1 MRPYQNLSLR
11 LGPLLSPLLLI
22 SLTSFCWAQA
32 PEHRSLPVVS
42 IKNDALTKTGFE
54 GYYDADYEH
63 AAVAFEKVLDAHP
76 DDPAAVNH
84 LLAAV
89 MFGELNRIGA
99 LDTSLYSNNS
109 FLEQKREYVLDPKVK
124 ARIQE
129 LEARA
134 LKLAQERLEQEPNDV
149 EALYARGV
157 TRSMQSTYTGLV
169 QKAWLSAL
177 GNANGSREDHERV
190 LKLDPTFSDA
200 KTVVGTHEYVA
211 GSLPWAVRML
221 AHIAGLGGNKQTGI
235 KLLQEAGES
244 GGETS
249 VDAKVILALF
259 LRREQRYGEALQV
272 VRDLTAAPP
281 SNFLFALEVANIL
294 KDSGKGPESIVA
306 YRKVLDSAKAGTYH
320 DPHLEFAYWG
330 LGEALRGQRQFL
342 EAASA
347 YDAVATFPRAD
358 AGLLRRAN
366 LAAGEMYDV
375 AFKRELAT
383 KKYEAVITASAD
395 SSEADRARRYLR
407 DPYKQP

>member
-1 MRPYQNLSLR
+1 M
-11 LGPLLSPLLLI
+11 
-22 SLTSFCWAQA
+22 
-32 PEHRSLPVVS
+32 VS

-54 GYYDADYEH
+54 HYYDADYEH
-63 AAVAFEKVLDAHP
+63 AAAAFEKVLEAHP

-109 FLEQKREYVLDPKVK
+109 FLEQKREYLLDAKVK

-134 LKLAQERLEQEPNDV
+134 LKLAQARLEQNPNDV

-177 GNANGSREDHERV
+177 ANAKGSREDHEKV
-190 LKLDPTFSDA
+190 LKLDPSFSDA

-235 KLLQEAGES
+235 RLLKEAGES
-244 GGETS
+244 DGETS

-259 LRREQRYGEALQV
+259 LRREQRYSEALET
-272 VRDLTAAPP
+272 VRSLTAAHPR
-281 SNFLFALEVANIL
+281 NFLFALEVANIL
-294 KDSGKGPESIVA
+294 KDLGKGPESITA
-306 YRKVLDSAKAGTYH
+306 YRKVLDAAKAGTYH

-330 LGEALRGQRQFL
+330 LGEALRGQRQFA

-358 AGLLRRAN
+358 GGLLRRAN
-366 LAAGEMYDV
+366 LAAGEMYDLV
-375 AFKRELAT
+375 SKRGLAT
-383 KKYEAVITASAD
+383 KKYEAVITANAD
-395 SSEADRARRYLR
+395 STEADRARHHLR
-407 DPYKQP
+407 DPYREP

>member
-1 MRPYQNLSLR
+1 M
-11 LGPLLSPLLLI
+11 
-22 SLTSFCWAQA
+22 
-32 PEHRSLPVVS
+32 VS
-42 IKNDALTKTGFE
+42 IKNDALTKIGFE
-54 GYYDADYEH
+54 NYYNADYEH
-63 AAVAFEKVLDAHP
+63 AANAFEKVLDAHP

-84 LLAAV
+84 LLSAV

-124 ARIQE
+124 QHIQE
-129 LEARA
+129 LENRA
-134 LKLAQERLEQEPNDV
+134 LKLAETRLQQDPNDV

-157 TRSMQSTYTGLV
+157 TRGMQSTYTGLV

-177 GNANGSREDHERV
+177 GNAKGSREDHERV

-221 AHIAGLGGNKQTGI
+221 AHIAGFGGNKQNGM
-235 KLLQEAGES
+235 KLLREAGDAD
-244 GGETS
+244 GETS

-259 LRREQRYGEALQV
+259 LRREQRYREALDV
-272 VRDLTAAPP
+272 VRSLTAAHPR
-281 SNFLFALEVANIL
+281 NFLFALEVANIL
-294 KDSGKGPESIVA
+294 KDSGQGRESIIA

-330 LGEALRGQRQFL
+330 LGEALRGQREFL

-347 YDAVATFPRAD
+347 YDAVTTFPRGD
-358 AGLLRRAN
+358 AGLLRRAD

-375 AFKRELAT
+375 VLKRDLAT
-383 KKYEAVITASAD
+383 QKYEAVITASAD
-395 SSEADRARRYLR
+395 SSEADRARRHLR

>member
-1 MRPYQNLSLR
+1 MRPYQNVSLR
-11 LGPLLSPLLLI
+11 TLCVISTLLI
-22 SLTSFCWAQA
+22 IGEIGSAAAQSRANTA
-32 PEHRSLPVVS
+32 PLSVT
-42 IKNDALTKTGFE
+42 IKNDALTRSGFE
-54 GYYDADYEH
+54 HYYDADYDR
-63 AAVAFEKVLDAHP
+63 AAKDFEKALAAHP

-84 LLAAV
+84 LLSSV
-89 MFGELNRIGA
+89 MFGELSRIGA

-109 FLEQKREYVLDPKVK
+109 FLDQKREYVLDPQVK
-124 ARIQE
+124 QRIQE
-129 LEARA
+129 LETRA
-134 LKLAQERLEQEPNDV
+134 LQLADDRLKKDPMDIQ
-149 EALYARGV
+149 ALYARGV
-157 TRSMQSTYTGLV
+157 TRSIQSTYTGLV

-177 GNANGSREDHERV
+177 GNAKGSREDHEHV

-244 GGETS
+244 SGETS

-259 LRREQRYGEALQV
+259 LRREQRYGEALEE
-272 VRDLTAAPP
+272 VRSLTAAHPR
-281 SNFLFALEVANIL
+281 NFLFALEVAIIL
-294 KDSGKGPESIVA
+294 KDSGKGPESIAA
-306 YRKVLDSAKAGTYH
+306 YRKVLDSAKANTYH

-330 LGEALRGQRQFL
+330 LGEALRGQRQFA

-347 YDAVATFPRAD
+347 YDAVATFARAD

-366 LAAGEMYDV
+366 LAAGEMYDLV
-375 AFKRELAT
+375 MKRELAT

-395 SSEADRARRYLR
+395 STEAERARHHLR
-407 DPYKQP
+407 DPYKEP

>member
-1 MRPYQNLSLR
+1 
-11 LGPLLSPLLLI
+11 
-22 SLTSFCWAQA
+22 
-32 PEHRSLPVVS
+32 VVS

-54 GYYDADYEH
+54 HYYDADYEH
-63 AAVAFEKVLDAHP
+63 AAAAFEKVLEAHP

-109 FLEQKREYVLDPKVK
+109 FLEQKREYLLDAKVK

-134 LKLAQERLEQEPNDV
+134 LKLAQGRLEQDPNDV

-177 GNANGSREDHERV
+177 GNAKGSREDHEKV
-190 LKLDPTFSDA
+190 LKLDPSFSNA

-235 KLLQEAGES
+235 RLLKEAGES
-244 GGETS
+244 DGETS

-259 LRREQRYGEALQV
+259 LRREQRYSEALET
-272 VRDLTAAPP
+272 VRSLTAAHPR
-281 SNFLFALEVANIL
+281 NFLFALEVANIL
-294 KDSGKGPESIVA
+294 KDSGKGPESIAA
-306 YRKVLDSAKAGTYH
+306 YRKVLDAAKAGTYH

-330 LGEALRGQRQFL
+330 LGEALRGQRQFA

-358 AGLLRRAN
+358 GGLLRRAN
-366 LAAGEMYDV
+366 LAAGEMYDLV
-375 AFKRELAT
+375 SKRELAT

-395 SSEADRARRYLR
+395 STEAERARHHLR
-407 DPYKQP
+407 DPYKEP

>member
-1 MRPYQNLSLR
+1 MRPYENVSSR
-11 LGPLLSPLLLI
+11 FVRVLGTLLLI
-22 SLTSFCWAQA
+22 LPAASLSKTSD
-32 PEHRSLPVVS
+32 HRLPPMVS

-54 GYYDADYEH
+54 HYYDADYDH
-63 AAVAFEKVLDAHP
+63 AAAAFEKVLQAHP
-76 DDPAAVNH
+76 DDAAAVNH

-124 ARIQE
+124 VRIQE

-157 TRSMQSTYTGLV
+157 TRSMQSTYSGLV

-177 GNANGSREDHERV
+177 GNAKGSREDHERV
-190 LKLDPTFSDA
+190 LKLDPNFSDA

-244 GGETS
+244 SGETS

-272 VRDLTAAPP
+272 VRDLTAAHPR
-281 SNFLFALEVANIL
+281 NFLFALEVANIL

-306 YRKVLDSAKAGTYH
+306 YRKVLDSAKASTYH

-366 LAAGEMYDV
+366 LAAGEMYD
-375 AFKRELAT
+375 AASKRELAT
-383 KKYEAVITASAD
+383 KKYKAVITASAD

>member
-1 MRPYQNLSLR
+1 MRPYEIVSSR
-11 LGPLLSPLLLI
+11 FVRVLGTLLLLLSAV
-22 SLTSFCWAQA
+22 SVSQTT
-32 PEHRSLPVVS
+32 EHRAPAMVS

-54 GYYDADYEH
+54 HYYDADYDH
-63 AAVAFEKVLDAHP
+63 AAAAFEKVLQAHP

-109 FLEQKREYVLDPKVK
+109 FLDQKREYTLDPKIK

-129 LEARA
+129 LEVRA
-134 LKLAQERLEQEPNDV
+134 LKLAQARLEQDPNDV

-177 GNANGSREDHERV
+177 GNAKGSREDHERV

-235 KLLQEAGES
+235 RLLREAGES
-244 GGETS
+244 SGETS

-272 VRDLTAAPP
+272 VRDLTAAHPR
-281 SNFLFALEVANIL
+281 NFLFALEVANIL

-306 YRKVLDSAKAGTYH
+306 YRKVLDSAKAGAYH
-320 DPHLEFAYWG
+320 EPHLEFAYWG
-330 LGEALRGQRQFL
+330 LGEALRGQRQFI

-347 YDAVATFPRAD
+347 YEAVATFPRAD

-366 LAAGEMYDV
+366 LAAGEMYD
-375 AFKRELAT
+375 AASERELAT
-383 KKYEAVITASAD
+383 KKYEAVITARTD
-395 SSEADRARRYLR
+395 SSEADRARRHLR